1 MTKLVTLLVGLCLNI
16 ALNTALAFAETPVP
30 SGSTVA
36 PAGAPT
42 APPNALGS
50 MVVPLLAMFAVMYFL
65 VFRPQQKRVKEQQ
78 QMLSQIQYGDEIVTS
93 SGILGKITGIAEK
106 VVTVE
111 VSDKVHFKMLKS
123 QIAQVVKGQIKEISP
138 N

>member
-1 MTKLVTLLVGLCLNI
+1 
-16 ALNTALAFAETPVP
+16 
-30 SGSTVA
+30 
-36 PAGAPT
+36 
-42 APPNALGS
+42 